1 MRISHKETASTISK
15 LYNNRRFIVD
25 STIMPVRS
33 IPPIK
38 QSQPATTYKTVSET
52 LVRTDNI
59 DGIIT
64 KTYRTETAVTHTY
77 NNKGHVSTTHHNN
90 TFTYVV

>member
-1 MRISHKETASTISK
+1 MRISSKESSSTISK

-25 STIMPVRS
+25 STIKDVVS
-33 IPPIK
+33 IPPMAP
-38 QSQPATTYKTVSET
+38 SQPVKTYKQVSEQ
-52 LVRTDNI
+52 LIRSDEI
-59 DGIIT
+59 DGIKT
-64 KTYRTETAVTHTY
+64 NTYRSYVEVTHVY